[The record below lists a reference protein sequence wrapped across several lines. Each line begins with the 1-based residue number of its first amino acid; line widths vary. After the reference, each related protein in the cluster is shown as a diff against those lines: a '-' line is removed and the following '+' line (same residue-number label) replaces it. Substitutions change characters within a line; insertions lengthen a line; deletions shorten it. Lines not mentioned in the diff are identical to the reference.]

1 VDFITEKR
9 GDNRGDIWG
18 SRALAKGGI
27 SIEIK
32 LVEGYKKPGNG

>member
-9 GDNRGDIWG
+9 GIIGGIYG
-18 SRALAKGGI
+18 GVALAKGGI

-32 LVEGYKKPGNG
+32 LVEGYKNPGNG